1 MSRVSFHVNMGF
13 WEIIN
18 MLVRVA
24 SAACLLLSANA
35 FAQNDGLISEES
47 AATARE
53 LMERGLDSDIG
64 YEVVRSLTT
73 EVGPRLAGSEQEAR
87 ARDWAVQMF
96 TELGFEN
103 VRVEPFD
110 MPYWNRG
117 EIDLRIVEPFP
128 QNLFATALGGS
139 AATPQNGLEREIA
152 FFDSFEDLRD
162 APDDG
167 SLQDH
172 IVYVNDRMISVQT
185 GAGYGPANRKRQFA
199 WLEAEARGAAGV
211 IIRSVGT
218 DSHRFPH
225 TGMMSTP
232 SARSVSVGSHSQIVI
247 DYLESEHPDYE
258 TSNVRSSIPAVAVSA
273 PDADQIERIH
283 ALGET
288 LTVELSAV
296 AGWRGVRQ
304 SGNVIAEI
312 PGRELPDEI
321 VLIGAHLDSWDEATG
336 AVDDGAGVGIVTGAA
351 QLIGQ
356 LPRAPRRTIRVVLF
370 GAEEV
375 GLLGAFAY
383 ARQNASDVGNIILAS
398 ESDFGAGPVW
408 SLTSG
413 TSDEGTLFLDEVQ
426 SIIAPLG
433 IIRGDRA
440 NNGGG
445 PDIIPLAMQGVPV
458 FRLTQ
463 DGTDYFD
470 LHHTPDDTFDKIDPD
485 DFAQNVAAW
494 AAVVWLAADS
504 DVEFR
509 MRDE

>member
-1 MSRVSFHVNMGF
+1 MFIR
-13 WEIIN
+13 I
-18 MLVRVA
+18 A
-24 SAACLLLSANA
+24 SAACLILSATA
-35 FAQNDGLISEES
+35 SATAQDGDLISEDT
-47 AATARE
+47 ANTARE
-53 LMERGLDSDIG
+53 LIEGGLASDTG

-73 EVGPRLAGSEQEAR
+73 EVGPRLGGSEQEAR

-103 VRVEPFD
+103 VRIEPFE
-110 MPYWNRG
+110 MPYWERG
-117 EIDLRIVEPFP
+117 AIELRIVEPFP
-128 QNLFATALGGS
+128 QPLFATSLGGS
-139 AATPQNGLEREIA
+139 ASTPQNGLELEIV
-152 FFDSFEDLRD
+152 FFDSFDALRN
-162 APDDG
+162 APNDG
-167 SLQDH
+167 ALEDH
-172 IVYVNDRMISVQT
+172 IVYVNDRMISAQT
-185 GAGYGPANRKRQFA
+185 GAGYGPANNKRRFA

-225 TGMMSTP
+225 TGMMSSP
-232 SARSVSVGSHSQIVI
+232 NAGSVASGSHSSAVV
-247 DYLESEHPDYE
+247 DYLNAEHPDFNDE
-258 TSNVRSSIPAVAVSA
+258 RVWASIPAVAVSA

-288 LTVELSAV
+288 LTVRLSAV
-296 AGWRGVRQ
+296 AGWRGMRQ
-304 SGNVIAEI
+304 SGNVVAEI
-312 PGRELPDEI
+312 PGRELPDEV
-321 VLIGAHLDSWDEATG
+321 VLIGAHLDSWDEGTG

-351 QLIGQ
+351 HLISQ

-375 GLLGAFAY
+375 GLLGAIAY
-383 ARQNASDVGNIILAS
+383 AQQNADEVGNIVLAS

-413 TSDEGTLFLDEVQ
+413 ASEEATAFLDEVQ

-470 LHHTPDDTFDKIDPD
+470 LHHTPDDTFDKIDSG

-504 DVEFR
+504 EVEFR
-509 MRDE
+509 TQDE

>member
-1 MSRVSFHVNMGF
+1 MF
-13 WEIIN
+13 I
-18 MLVRVA
+18 RVA
-24 SAACLLLSANA
+24 SAACLLMSATA
-35 FAQNDGLISEES
+35 YAQDDALISEES

-53 LMERGLDSDIG
+53 LMQRGLESDTG
-64 YEVVRSLTT
+64 YEIVRSLTT
-73 EVGPRLAGSEQEAR
+73 EVGPRLGGSEQEAR

-103 VRVEPFD
+103 VRVEPFE
-110 MPYWNRG
+110 MPYWDRG
-117 EIDLRIVEPFP
+117 SIELRIVEPFP
-128 QNLFATALGGS
+128 QMLIGSALGGS
-139 AATPQNGLEREIA
+139 AATPQNGLERDIV
-152 FFDSFEDLRD
+152 FFDSFDALRD
-162 APDDG
+162 APGDG
-167 SLQDH
+167 SLEGR
-172 IVYVNDRMISVQT
+172 IAYVNDRMISAQT
-185 GAGYGPANRKRQFA
+185 GAGYGPANAKRQFA
-199 WLEAEARGAAGV
+199 WLEAEARGAAAV

-232 SARSVSVGSHSQIVI
+232 NASSVAAGRHSRAVI
-247 DYLESEHPDYE
+247 DYLNAEHPDFNE
-258 TSNVRSSIPAVAVSA
+258 NRVWSSIPAVAVSA

-283 ALGET
+283 GAGET
-288 LTVELSAV
+288 LRAHLSVV
-296 AGWRGVRQ
+296 AGWRGMRQ

-312 PGRELPDEI
+312 PGRELPDEV

-336 AVDDGAGVGIVTGAA
+336 AIDDGAGVGIVTAA
-351 QLIGQ
+351 AHLIGQ

-383 ARQNASDVGNIILAS
+383 ARQNADEIGNIVLAS
-398 ESDFGAGPVW
+398 ESDFGAGLVW

-413 TSDEGTLFLDEVQ
+413 TSDEGTAFLDETQ
-426 SIIAPLG
+426 RIISPLG

-440 NNGGG
+440 NRGGG

-485 DFAQNVAAW
+485 ELAQNVAAW

-509 MRDE
+509 TQDE

>member
-1 MSRVSFHVNMGF
+1 
-13 WEIIN
+13 
-18 MLVRVA
+18 MLIRIA
-24 SAACLLLSANA
+24 TAACLVLSANA
-35 FAQNDGLISEES
+35 AAQDSNLISAD
-47 AATARE
+47 AADTARE
-53 LMERGLDSDIG
+53 LMEQGLESDTG
-64 YEVVRSLTT
+64 YEIVRSLTT
-73 EVGPRLAGSEQEAR
+73 EVGPRLGGSDQEAR

-96 TELGFEN
+96 TGLGFEN
-103 VRVEPFD
+103 VRIEPFE
-110 MPYWNRG
+110 MPYWDRG
-117 EIDLRIVEPFP
+117 DIELRVVEPFP
-128 QNLFATALGGS
+128 QNLFASALGGS
-139 AATPQNGLEREIA
+139 AATPQNGLEREIV
-152 FFDSFEDLRD
+152 FFESFDALRD

-167 SLQDH
+167 SLEGR
-172 IVYVNDRMISVQT
+172 IAYVNDRMISAQT
-185 GAGYGPANRKRQFA
+185 GAGYGPANEKRRFA
-199 WLEAEARGAAGV
+199 WLEAEARGAAAV

-232 SARSVSVGSHSQIVI
+232 SASSVASDTHSQAVI
-247 DYLESEHPDYE
+247 DYLNSEHPDFNE
-258 TSNVRSSIPAVAVSA
+258 TRIWSSIPAVAASA

-283 ALGET
+283 SSGET
-288 LTVELSAV
+288 LTVHLSAV
-296 AGWRGVRQ
+296 AGWRGMRQ

-312 PGRELPDEI
+312 PGRELPDEV

-351 QLIGQ
+351 HLISQ

-383 ARQNASDVGNIILAS
+383 AQQNADEIGNIVLAS
-398 ESDFGAGPVW
+398 ESDFGAGRVW

-413 TSDEGTLFLDEVQ
+413 TSEVGTAFLDEAQ
-426 SIIAPLG
+426 RIIAPLG

-440 NNGGG
+440 NRGGG

-485 DFAQNVAAW
+485 ELAQNVAAW
-494 AAVVWLAADS
+494 AAIVWLAADS
-504 DVEFR
+504 NVEFR
-509 MRDE
+509 TQDE

>member
-1 MSRVSFHVNMGF
+1 M
-13 WEIIN
+13 II
-18 MLVRVA
+18 RIA
-24 SAACLLLSANA
+24 SAACLILSASA
-35 FAQNDGLISEES
+35 AAQDGGLINEG
-47 AATARE
+47 AANTARE
-53 LMERGLDSDIG
+53 LIESGLESDTG

-73 EVGPRLAGSEQEAR
+73 EVGPRLGGSEQEAL

-103 VRVEPFD
+103 VRIETFE
-110 MPYWNRG
+110 MPYWERG
-117 EIDLRIVEPFP
+117 AIDLRIAAPFP

-139 AATPQNGLEREIA
+139 AATPQDGLEREIV
-152 FFDSFEDLRD
+152 FFDSFDALRD
-162 APDDG
+162 APSDG
-167 SLQDH
+167 ALEGR
-172 IVYVNDRMISVQT
+172 IVYVNDRMISAQT
-185 GAGYGPANRKRQFA
+185 GAGYGPANQKRQFA

-232 SARSVSVGSHSQIVI
+232 NAGSLTSGSHSQAVV
-247 DYLESEHPDYE
+247 DYLNSEYPNLEE
-258 TSNVRSSIPAVAVSA
+258 TPVRSSIPAVAVSA

-288 LTVELSAV
+288 LTVQLSVA
-296 AGWRGVRQ
+296 AGWRGMRQ
-304 SGNVIAEI
+304 SGNVVAEI
-312 PGRELPDEI
+312 PGRELPDEV
-321 VLIGAHLDSWDEATG
+321 VLIGAHLDSWDEGTG

-351 QLIGQ
+351 HLISQ

-375 GLLGAFAY
+375 GLRGAFAY
-383 ARQNASDVGNIILAS
+383 AQQNADDIGNIVLAS
-398 ESDFGAGPVW
+398 ESDFGAGRVW

-413 TSDEGTLFLDEVQ
+413 ASVEGTAFLDEAQ
-426 SIIAPLG
+426 SLISPLG

-440 NNGGG
+440 NRGGG
-445 PDIIPLAMQGVPV
+445 PDIIPLSMQGVPV
-458 FRLTQ
+458 FRLAQ

-504 DVEFR
+504 EVEFR
-509 MRDE
+509 TPDE